1 MQFIF
6 YIPGIGQNAS
16 VHRVNVDI
24 VGRYIV
30 GLFSIMSTLKT
41 LASSLKCITI
51 YALFFFVPDCLVI
64 GLFALVT
71 TFYFAIGSVGTN
83 FFQLEILITL
93 VNSLLCLK
101 FG

>member
-16 VHRVNVDI
+16 VHRVNVDF

-30 GLFSIMSTLKT
+30 GLFSIMSILKT
-41 LASSLKCITI
+41 LASSLKCVTI
-51 YALFFFVPDCLVI
+51 CALFCFVM
-64 GLFALVT
+64 FALVT
-71 TFYFAIGSVGTN
+71 TFYIAIRSVGTN
-83 FFQLEILITL
+83 YFQLEILITL
-93 VNSLLCLK
+93 LNRLLCLK